1 MNQLSEASERFLQ
14 YVRTKQ
20 IFTLRFDKEKN
31 QYQTPNENDLP
42 PVHIP
47 RKFIESEFFPRDAT
61 QRLKELISGGF
72 LLRLEGEAKPGKR
85 PPHLYKTLKPGKFD
99 LTLLKGKRPTND
111 LHKQMLRNLMATTIQ
126 QGTPT
131 GIYFQLFQKYRYEL
145 PELFFKVDAF
155 SGRIHTPITNLKG
168 SFREK
173 LLIYNSPVKSID
185 VSTMQ
190 PLLLGKVLRS
200 QIGTNDFSNWIDEG
214 RDVYLFLKDLADLK
228 TRDEAKEM
236 FYQILFGKPNKALEQ
251 VFGTS
256 KWIQW
261 VNTYK
266 GEAIPEHPHNRDGKG
281 RYKRHNNL
289 AWLLQSEEV
298 RIMTEIWKRLV
309 SSNIPFLTVHDEVL
323 IPVQSFEM
331 AESFMHEVLKSEF
344 SFYRLNYKASP
355 LQKPQIDN
363 SGSDKSDKSEGLKT
377 FYFPNHQK
385 TTSTNSHK
393 PRSDEKQIDPESN
406 RQKLFELEAYFQ
418 NKQLPNEPFKYS
430 DHSTITN
437 CQKFVKYYLGTCNEH
452 LHTANFPFY
461 YNKLLK
467 LRTIIESMNL
477 KMIAA

>member
-20 IFTLRFDKEKN
+20 IFTLRFDKEKS

-61 QRLKELISGGF
+61 QQLQQLINGGF

-85 PPHLYKTLKPGKFD
+85 PPHLYQTLKPGKFD
-99 LTLLKGKRPTND
+99 LTLMKGNKPTND

-126 QGTPT
+126 QGTST
-131 GIYFQLFQKYRYEL
+131 GIYFELFQKYRYEL

-173 LLIYNSPVKSID
+173 LMVYNSPVQSID

-190 PLLLGKVLRS
+190 PLLLGKVLRT

-214 RDVYLFLKDLADLK
+214 RDVYLFLKDLAGLNC
-228 TRDEAKEM
+228 RDEAKKL
-236 FYQILFGKPNKALEQ
+236 FYQIMFGKPNKALEE
-251 VFGTS
+251 VFGAS
-256 KWIQW
+256 NWIQW
-261 VNTYK
+261 VNGYK

-323 IPVQSFEM
+323 IPVHSFEQ
-331 AESFMHEVLKSEF
+331 AETLMHEVLKNEF
-344 SFYRLNYKASP
+344 TFYRLNYKASP
-355 LQKPQIDN
+355 LREAQNDN
-363 SGSDKSDKSEGLKT
+363 SKSDKSDESDGLKNI
-377 FYFPNHQK
+377 FFSPPQFI
-385 TTSTNSHK
+385 SIEQPRK
-393 PRSDEKQIDPESN
+393 PRSDEKQIDLEGN
-406 RQKLFELEAYFQ
+406 RQKLAELEAYFEGRP
-418 NKQLPNEPFKYS
+418 LPETPFKYS
-430 DHSTITN
+430 DHNTITD
-437 CQKFVKYYLGTCNEH
+437 CEKFVKYYLGTCNDH
-452 LHTANFPFY
+452 LHTANFLFY

-467 LRTIIESMNL
+467 LRTIIES
-477 KMIAA
+477 KTIKTIEA